1 MRYTA
6 GVRLLDRIRS
16 RDARVG
22 VIGLGYV
29 GFPLAI
35 EFAKAGFVTVAI
47 DVDARKVARI
57 ERGDSYSATVSDDDL
72 ATVTNSGRLQPT
84 TDFTALAGVD
94 SVHIC
99 VPTPLRDNT
108 RIPDLSFV
116 VSAVD
121 EVVKR
126 LRPGQLVVLEST
138 TYPGTVQEVVRPK
151 LEAGGLRAGTDF
163 YLAFSPERIDPG
175 DTTWT
180 TRNIPRV
187 VGGVDDESTRV
198 AAALYGQIVEA
209 VVQVSSTTAAEMV
222 KLAEN
227 AFRAVNIGLVNELAL
242 ACRTFGVDV
251 WEIIDAAKSKPFGYM
266 PFQPGPGVGGNCIPV
281 DPFYLSWKA
290 KHGGVQCRI
299 IESAGRVNA
308 SMPRHVVDLVDE
320 ALNRRAQAVRGSRV
334 HLLGMAYKPGVDD
347 TRGSPAIDVALMLQA
362 RGATVSYSDPFVS
375 TIAEGSLKLDAVPVD
390 DALRDGID
398 CAVITTDHQGVD
410 YLGLAARAPLIVD
423 TRNALKGVD
432 GEHIVRL

>member
-1 MRYTA
+1 M
-6 GVRLLDRIRS
+6 RLLDKIRA

-29 GFPLAI
+29 GLPLAI
-35 EFAKAGFVTVAI
+35 EFARAGFATVAI
-47 DVDARKVARI
+47 DTDAGKTSRI
-57 ERGDSYSATVSDDDL
+57 ERGESYNAAVSNDDL
-72 ATVTNSGRLQPT
+72 AAATSAGRLKPT
-84 TDFTALAGVD
+84 TDFAALSGVD
-94 SVHIC
+94 SVHVC
-99 VPTPLRDNT
+99 VPTPLRNT
-108 RIPDLSFV
+108 RVPDLSFV

-121 EVVKR
+121 EIVKY

-138 TYPGTVQEVVRPK
+138 TYPGTVQEVVRPR
-151 LEAGGLRAGTDF
+151 LEAGKLRAGPDF
-163 YLAFSPERIDPG
+163 HLAFSPERIDPG
-175 DTTWT
+175 NAAWT

-187 VGGVDDESTRV
+187 VGGVDGESTCV
-198 AAALYGQIVEA
+198 AAALYQQIVET
-209 VVQVSSTTAAEMV
+209 VVEVSSATAAEMV

-242 ACRTFGVDV
+242 ACRVFGVNV
-251 WEIIDAAKSKPFGYM
+251 REIIDAAQSKPFGYM
-266 PFQPGPGVGGNCIPV
+266 PFQPGPGVGGHCIPV

-290 KHGGVQCRI
+290 RKEGFQCRI

-362 RGATVSYSDPFVS
+362 RGATVSYSDPFVPA
-375 TIAEGSLKLDAVPVD
+375 IAEGSLKLDAVPVD
-390 DALRDGID
+390 DALRGGID
-398 CAVITTDHQGVD
+398 CAVITTDHGGVD

>member
-6 GVRLLDRIRS
+6 GVRLLDKIRS
-16 RDARVG
+16 RDARVS

-35 EFAKAGFVTVAI
+35 EFAEAGFVTAAI
-47 DVDARKVARI
+47 DVDACKIARI
-57 ERGDSYSATVSDDDL
+57 ERGESYSATVSGETL
-72 ATVTNSGRLQPT
+72 EAVMRSGRLRPT
-84 TDFTALAGVD
+84 TDFAAMADVD
-94 SVHIC
+94 SMHIC
-99 VPTPLRDNT
+99 VPTPLRPT
-108 RIPDLSFV
+108 GVPDLSFV

-121 EVVKR
+121 EIVKR

-151 LEAGGLRAGTDF
+151 LEAGGLRAGPDF
-163 YLAFSPERIDPG
+163 HLAFSPERIDLG
-175 DTTWT
+175 NATWT

-198 AAALYGQIVEA
+198 AAELYRQIVET
-209 VVQVSSTTAAEMV
+209 VIKVSSTTAAEMV

-251 WEIIDAAKSKPFGYM
+251 REIIDAAKSKPFGYM
-266 PFQPGPGVGGNCIPV
+266 PFQPGPGVGGHCIPV

-290 KHGGVQCRI
+290 SRGGFQCRI

-308 SMPRHVVDLVDE
+308 SMPQHVVDLVDE

-347 TRGSPAIDVALMLQA
+347 TRGSPAIDIALMLHD
-362 RGATVSYSDPFVS
+362 RGATVSYSDPFVPS
-375 TIAEGSLKLDAVPVD
+375 IAEGPLRLDALPVD
-390 DALRDGID
+390 DALRAGID
-398 CAVITTDHQGVD
+398 
-410 YLGLAARAPLIVD
+410 
-423 TRNALKGVD
+423 
-432 GEHIVRL
+432 